1 MHDHA
6 AAPIRRHRPRSPSRR
21 SPDAGR
27 RTTATRTP
35 RPRASTATWWASER
49 LRRRRHLPG
58 DGAGSIG
65 DAVEVA
71 AGALGDADVAA
82 CSVDHQTIQTAVE
95 AYELLNGALPAS
107 QQELVDAQLIR
118 EPSVR
123 FEISPEGAVVAS
135 PGSPCT

>member
-1 MHDHA
+1 M
-6 AAPIRRHRPRSPSRR
+6 PSRR
-21 SPDAGR
+21 FAATVLIAVATLAGCGSSNDAD
-27 RTTATRTP
+27 TA
-35 RPRASTATWWASER
+35 ASASVDGDAVGIGAAPAPPA
-49 LRRRRHLPG
+49 PG
-58 DGAGSIG
+58 DVVGGLG

-82 CSVDHQTIQTAVE
+82 CSVDNQTIQAAIE

-107 QQELVDAQLIR
+107 QQDLVDAQLIR

-135 PGSPCT
+135 PGSPCS

>member
-1 MHDHA
+1 MPFRRFAVIVSIAVAALAGCASSNNADSA
-6 AAPIRRHRPRSPSRR
+6 ASASVDGDVVGVGAAPAPAP
-21 SPDAGR
+21 PPPADG
-27 RTTATRTP
+27 
-35 RPRASTATWWASER
+35 
-49 LRRRRHLPG
+49 G
-58 DGAGSIG
+58 GAGSLG

-82 CSVDHQTIQTAVE
+82 CSADHQTIQTAVD

-107 QQELVDAQLIR
+107 QQELLDAQLIR

-123 FEISPEGAVVAS
+123 FEISPEGAVVAA

>member
-1 MHDHA
+1 MPFRRFAVIVSIAVAALAGCASSNNADSA
-6 AAPIRRHRPRSPSRR
+6 ASASVDGDVVGVGAAPAPAP
-21 SPDAGR
+21 PPPADG
-27 RTTATRTP
+27 
-35 RPRASTATWWASER
+35 
-49 LRRRRHLPG
+49 G
-58 DGAGSIG
+58 GAGSLG

-82 CSVDHQTIQTAVE
+82 CSVDHQTIQTAVD

-107 QQELVDAQLIR
+107 QQELLDAQLIR

-123 FEISPEGAVVAS
+123 FEISPEGAVVAA

>member
-1 MHDHA
+1 MPLRRFAVIVSIAVATLAGCASSNDA
-6 AAPIRRHRPRSPSRR
+6 DTAASASVDGDVVGVGAAPAPAP
-21 SPDAGR
+21 PAPADG
-27 RTTATRTP
+27 
-35 RPRASTATWWASER
+35 
-49 LRRRRHLPG
+49 G
-58 DGAGSIG
+58 GAGGLG

-82 CSVDHQTIQTAVE
+82 CTVDHQTIQTAVE
-95 AYELLNGALPAS
+95 AYELLNGAPPAS

-118 EPSVR
+118 EPSLR